1 MKTTIPLLTALL
13 LTPAHPTRT
22 MNNTTRSLACG
33 ICLGISLGFANIS
46 DIAAK
51 PSRPAS
57 LSEKGKQL
65 QPQYEAM
72 LAGLKAEIVKEV
84 PTIPEKEKSALME
97 ARAGVAKAT
106 ADTRDAKEALKK
118 GVDADNSAQKG
129 KSKRRV
135 GAAKRESAN
144 PAAAAYQAAQDAL
157 AKAVATELAVA
168 NDLLK
173 KLDSFLSSNKLDAKL
188 ALCTVLVDATPK
200 GLAEFASQG
209 KEQAT
214 VVKKLL
220 ADEALIKA
228 MLAAGGPKDG
238 KYGRAAEIYAAI
250 QTASP
255 RAKDGLYQKL
265 ALAVSLEHA
274 SPVGQKNPVA
284 ATNAPATV
292 DPVRRYQY
300 LEKASLDGELDPA
313 FKTLGVWELRH
324 VVNGNEP
331 DEMLTWGRDML
342 RNYRPDHVLNPD
354 YGWRYSKSVN
364 TDVRY
369 LTDYAKNDVPTLH
382 FYQNIIKNGGVC
394 GRRAFFGRFIIRSFG
409 LPTLPRPQKKHGA
422 LVRWTP
428 EGWVTNLGG
437 GWGCPTALGVMNLSD
452 EDFLIESQVRRNPTG
467 HAKALRAQWA
477 GDALGERKYE
487 SLKPEIGGIWNIL
500 SLYAKR
506 AAVGDKTVALEA
518 LGEEL
523 GEANESEEVRSRA
536 VVKAK
541 VTEADKKIVI
551 APNGTITIPAAAA
564 SGAQILGSFSG
575 GHQIFSGSGSITFD
589 VDVRSAGKYAL
600 TAKVV
605 TVQDNPKMQLIANNA
620 SPVEIAVPYTIGK
633 WAQTPAAEVTLAGGK
648 NTLRLNR
655 QNGSRGL
662 SIKEFTLT
670 PVK

>member
-1 MKTTIPLLTALL
+1 
-13 LTPAHPTRT
+13 
-22 MNNTTRSLACG
+22 MNQTTRSSIRG
-33 ICLGISLGFANIS
+33 ICLGLSLFFGTISAVS
-46 DIAAK
+46 AK
-51 PSRPAS
+51 PSRPAA
-57 LSEKGKQL
+57 LSVEGKQL
-65 QPQYEAM
+65 QAQYEAM
-72 LAGLKAEIVKEV
+72 LSGLKAENVKEV

-97 ARAGVAKAT
+97 ARAGVAKAK
-106 ADTRDAKEALKK
+106 ADARAAKEAKKK
-118 GVDADNSAQKG
+118 GADADK
-129 KSKRRV
+129 
-135 GAAKRESAN
+135 
-144 PAAAAYQAAQDAL
+144 PTQDAL
-157 AKAVATELAVA
+157 AKAVAAESAVA
-168 NDLLK
+168 SNLLK
-173 KLDSFLSSNKLDAKL
+173 KLDPFLSSNKRDAKL
-188 ALCTVLVDATPK
+188 ALCAVLVDATPK

-214 VVKKLL
+214 VVTKLL

-228 MLAAGGPKDG
+228 MLAAGGPRDG
-238 KYGRAAEIYAAI
+238 KYGRAAEIYTAI

-265 ALAVSLEHA
+265 ALAVSIEHA
-274 SPVGQKNPVA
+274 VPVGQRNHEA

-292 DPVRRYQY
+292 DPVKRY
-300 LEKASLDGELDPA
+300 LHFEKASLDGELDPA

-354 YGWRYSKSVN
+354 YGWRYSKAVN

-369 LTDYAKNDVPTLH
+369 LTDYAKNDVPTLQ

-409 LPTLPRPQKKHGA
+409 LPTLARPQKRHGA

-437 GWGCPTALGVMNLSD
+437 GWGCAIALGVMDLSD

-477 GDALGERKYE
+477 GDALGELKYV
-487 SLKPEIGGIWNIL
+487 SRKPEIGGIWSIL

-506 AAVGDKTVALEA
+506 AAVGDKSVALAA

-541 VTEADKKIVI
+541 VTEADKKILTSSH
-551 APNGTITIPAAAA
+551 GTITIPAAAA

-575 GHQIFSGSGSITFD
+575 GQQLFSGGGSINFD

-605 TVQDNPKMQLIANNA
+605 TVQDNPKMELVANNA
-620 SPVEIAVPYTIGK
+620 PPVEIAVPYTIGK
-633 WAQTPAAEVTLAGGK
+633 WAQTPAAEVTLALGK

-655 QNGSRGL
+655 PKGSRGL
-662 SIKEFTLT
+662 AIKEFTLT